1 MIHDSD
7 LHYTNWNTWPMRV
20 SPKNS
25 ANINFGRLI
34 KEKEK
39 QGIPTNNWNK
49 RTEFTITTLLL
60 LSCCCLTILKNVVVW
75 EKKICD
81 NAIIHKWV
89 LIFGAHM
96 YHLRVSCNEKTI
108 QTYIAQIPITTTTPI
123 WGKVHQRRI
132 TMYQQNKP
140 PNPVV
145 VCLRVCFFRYLLI

>member
-49 RTEFTITTLLL
+49 RTEFTITTLLP
-60 LSCCCLTILKNVVVW
+60 LSCCCLTNLKNVVVW

-89 LIFGAHM
+89 LIFGAHT
-96 YHLRVSCNEKTI
+96 YHLEMSCNEKNDTNI
-108 QTYIAQIPITTTTPI
+108 YSTNTNNNHNTY
-123 WGKVHQRRI
+123 
-132 TMYQQNKP
+132 
-140 PNPVV
+140 
-145 VCLRVCFFRYLLI
+145 LRKSASKTNNNVSTK